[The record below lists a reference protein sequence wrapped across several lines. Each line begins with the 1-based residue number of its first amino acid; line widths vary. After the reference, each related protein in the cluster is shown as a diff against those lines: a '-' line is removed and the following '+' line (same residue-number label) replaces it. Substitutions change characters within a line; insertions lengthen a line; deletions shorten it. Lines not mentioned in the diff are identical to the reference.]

1 MSGGSSL
8 VAVAVAVLL
17 LNFAV
22 EEVQS
27 QGSCD
32 VLGVSHA
39 HNDTILMSS
48 SFGCTRLLCEN
59 GVLRIV
65 YRGCEVDLECK
76 PENTTYRDLNCRE
89 FRCARSSPTSNI
101 YSVVH
106 VKTYCL
112 GGDGVC
118 ETHPNV
124 TVTTQI
130 VDGRLQIN
138 CRCLVVAGLPPRY
151 DCDELNTEEPVD

>member
-106 VKTYCL
+106 VKTCRLLVYLFFGFILKL
-112 GGDGVC
+112 GMKSPDNKFIITRHGENKSNMV
-118 ETHPNV
+118 
-124 TVTTQI
+124 
-130 VDGRLQIN
+130 
-138 CRCLVVAGLPPRY
+138 PPPANE
-151 DCDELNTEEPVD
+151 CVLFLTWS